1 MFNTVPY
8 DREAIPP
15 LIQRTQVKMNNTR
28 SSCDVNFSAS
38 IGHKSNGNANSAS
51 SKSNFRRRAEEI
63 MSILHDQD
71 FSSGS
76 ESSFSSFDDYEDE
89 CIEKECGYIG
99 DGSESSC
106 GGDQSSFSS
115 ESITHYYQDKKLK
128 HQKHNALRAQHL
140 SHDSHKQVPFQTLM
154 VSVQTNQ
161 QKEEAR
167 KTSLAA
173 SDTLHINN
181 NISSNSACNKI
192 RSTGTAL
199 LRSDSYNKNDA
210 DIDYSS
216 TSSLD
221 NNSYC
226 DYKDT
231 KHRVNKSKNNSKSRK
246 ISSDGG
252 CSPASSNIASFS
264 SECSS
269 GVMTRIITS
278 SMEEEDDEA
287 EEVFNGQMQPRLKIH
302 PQKDVLSFSSPQ
314 RRSAN
319 NGICHEKQIV
329 RVTPA
334 QLAELAEF
342 RRKQKIKEDE
352 LIKKHYAEQKK
363 MLSQSEKSPVALA
376 TGNIPSI
383 LSNRGRTRVAMACTR
398 RNSYQTYSESH
409 YAKQPLSLFPKSTLT
424 TTRYSSAKRSPIKS
438 SLDSHLYSLGS
449 DIMSECLSYLPP
461 LTVHMLLTA
470 PLSKTFR
477 SQFTQSQ
484 DVWRTLCLSKPF
496 YARPD
501 HHQRRQLNSTKKA
514 MHSTTNST
522 TLKSPKSAQNDV
534 NPSTLS
540 SDLNDKNYVFGQ
552 HRTLYTSFIRCMK
565 YLDRIRE
572 GGPGHVSFQHQK
584 DMAAVSSRANSR
596 ASAAA
601 AACSRRSSISS
612 STASAAAT
620 GMVINRSDRP
630 LTPVVA
636 YQNQPQR
643 LNSHSAIAS
652 ASSSNGG
659 HHRINATVHTS
670 AQHANLS
677 ISSSANVNSNLSD
690 TASAVATSSTSTVS
704 ASASNRMQQQHREHD
719 FNSIASS
726 VKTGEEDTKRSSRLL
741 NHAQPQSQFAA
752 ASSGATANI
761 STNAIPRR
769 KRKRGK
775 DKSTNSIYEQND
787 IEKNCN
793 TKMDHIQSSS
803 SKKNNHISKELLT
816 KPTSSANVR
825 ASTNPGGISLL
836 TSKILGPSLKS
847 GTEGPVDLP
856 WSCAIYSVMNWM
868 VAFSDVLGIQ
878 IMCLKV
884 LPHLLEDE
892 KQRTS
897 AQRVGLT
904 DIVLRGMVVFPDSVE
919 LHILSFHT
927 VVLLARPLGG
937 KEGMLFHSSRLDAS
951 RIFPVGSCSGR
962 NGIAVML
969 DSMKRFGK
977 NAMLQSMACWSMVN
991 LALIPSQKAML
1002 VKLGGIGAAAGAMM
1016 MHPFDQDVQF
1026 RALFALI
1033 NLVIPSSFLQ
1043 ATSSEAEAVR
1053 QQLGDLNAISERE
1066 MLEGKVSQI
1075 ANLVVVA
1082 MKHFCASEAILNRA
1096 CLVLHNLSLNDA
1108 YHTTLLWTPNC
1119 YQMLEWSMGNYPNDP
1134 VLQQSAGV
1142 ALQRLKATLAND
1154 EGLRQRFTESIRVQQ
1169 QESEK
1174 RSRMHVLS
1182 MRYQMAVQQQKS

>member
-1 MFNTVPY
+1 VFNTVPN

-15 LIQRTQVKMNNTR
+15 LIQRTQVKMNNAR
-28 SSCDVNFSAS
+28 SSSDVNFLAS

-51 SKSNFRRRAEEI
+51 GGGSKSSLDICCSSSSKSNFHRRAEEI

-99 DGSESSC
+99 DVSESSC
-106 GGDQSSFSS
+106 GGDQSSFAS

-128 HQKHNALRAQHL
+128 QQKHNALRAQHL

-154 VSVQTNQ
+154 VSAQTNE

-167 KTSLAA
+167 KTPLAA
-173 SDTLHINN
+173 SDTVRISN
-181 NISSNSACNKI
+181 NISSSSGCNKI
-192 RSTGTAL
+192 SSTGTAL
-199 LRSDSYNKNDA
+199 LKSDSHNKNNA

-226 DYKDT
+226 DYKDS
-231 KHRVNKSKNNSKSRK
+231 KPRANKSKNNSKSRK

-252 CSPASSNIASFS
+252 SSPASSNIASFS

-269 GVMTRIITS
+269 GLMTRIITS

-287 EEVFNGQMQPRLKIH
+287 EEVSNGQMQPRLKIH
-302 PQKDVLSFSSPQ
+302 SQKDVLSFSSPQ
-314 RRSAN
+314 RSAN
-319 NGICHEKQIV
+319 SGICHEKQVV

-363 MLSQSEKSPVALA
+363 MLPQPEKSPVALA

-383 LSNRGRTRVAMACTR
+383 LSNQGRTRVAMACTR
-398 RNSYQTYSESH
+398 RNPYQTYSESH

-438 SLDSHLYSLGS
+438 CLDSHLYSLGS

-501 HHQRRQLNSTKKA
+501 HHQRRRLNSTKKT

-522 TLKSPKSAQNDV
+522 TSKSPKSFQNDV
-534 NPSTLS
+534 NSSTLS

-552 HRTLYTSFIRCMK
+552 HRMLYTSFIRCMK

-584 DMAAVSSRANSR
+584 DMGAVSSRANSR
-596 ASAAA
+596 TAAAA
-601 AACSRRSSISS
+601 AACSRRSSRSS
-612 STASAAAT
+612 STASSAAT
-620 GMVINRSDRP
+620 GMVINRSDRH

-636 YQNQPQR
+636 YQNQPQH

-652 ASSSNGG
+652 ASSCNGG
-659 HHRINATVHTS
+659 HHRINATAHTS

-677 ISSSANVNSNLSD
+677 TSSNANVNSNLSD

-704 ASASNRMQQQHREHD
+704 ASAGNQM
-719 FNSIASS
+719 
-726 VKTGEEDTKRSSRLL
+726 
-741 NHAQPQSQFAA
+741 QFAA
-752 ASSGATANI
+752 ASSGATCNI
-761 STNAIPRR
+761 STKAIPRR

-775 DKSTNSIYEQND
+775 DKSINTIYEQND

-793 TKMDHIQSSS
+793 TKMDHSQSSS
-803 SKKNNHISKELLT
+803 SKKNNHISKELLK

-1154 EGLRQRFTESIRVQQ
+1154 DSLRQRFTESIRVQQ